1 MGESFSMSSSGFED
15 TIANEQGSINS
26 KPSKSVRNQKT
37 SACDSEEE
45 RERMREEQH
54 KLDME
59 FAKSM
64 NRLKRFN

>member
-1 MGESFSMSSSGFED
+1 MGDSFSMSSSGIED
-15 TIANEQGSINS
+15 TIGNDLGSINS

-37 SACDSEEE
+37 TVCDSEEE
-45 RERMREEQH
+45 RERMREEQQ